1 MVNLNTLSNQCY
13 NIAELRE
20 KNGAN
25 ISTQTNQTLKHCAT
39 EVIEAMEAYNIWQEE
54 LKYSGIGIGVTDP
67 GFQIDYKKEFEYEL
81 ADIIC
86 CVLSVC
92 GKYNID
98 IETVLQEK
106 INKNDLRA
114 EMKGDKL

>member
-1 MVNLNTLSNQCY
+1 MVNLNILSAQCY
-13 NIAELRE
+13 DIAELRE

-25 ISTQTNQTLKHCAT
+25 ISTKTNQTLKHCAT
-39 EVIEAMEAYNIWQEE
+39 EVIEAMEAYNSWKEK
-54 LKYSGIGIGVTDP
+54 LKYDDMGMGIIDHN
-67 GFQIDYKKEFEYEL
+67 FQIDYKKEFEYEL

-92 GKYNID
+92 GKHNID

-106 INKNDLRA
+106 IKKNKLRA
-114 EMKGDKL
+114 EKKGDKL

>member
-1 MVNLNTLSNQCY
+1 MIDLNILSKNCY
-13 NIAELRE
+13 EIAEKRE

-39 EVIEAMEAYNIWQEE
+39 EIIEAMEAFNCWQND
-54 LKYSGIGIGVTDP
+54 LKYTRNIFKVADP
-67 GFQIDYKKEFEYEL
+67 VFEIDYKKDFEYEL

-92 GKYNID
+92 GKHNID
-98 IETVLQEK
+98 IENVLQEK
-106 INKNDLRA
+106 IDQNRLRA
-114 EMKGDKL
+114 EKRGDKL